1 MWATRA
7 SSGTSSSS
15 LNFAPMV
22 RAGHCSRPHPPSRPH
37 SYACTRA
44 CACTLSRQWHI
55 HTRTQLC
62 VHAYVHTDTSHLQG
76 DEPHVFLPFI
86 QLACHSHVVV
96 AYCCIG
102 LSPSWK
108 WHRWQCRCTANSL
121 IMLLTQSRFPR
132 LASRLFAP
140 YPPLLLRSA
149 GKMRYANNSQY
160 KNDTMIRKE
169 VRPLTRRPQGTFS
182 WPLTL
187 VCTCPDLLKATTQGC
202 AWCVHGACMVRVLSL
217 PSPISPP
224 RRPKPPSRP
233 TFPAVFVAHHR
244 RHRMLLLL
252 HGSALYHRLCV
263 QSSGALWRRAR

>member
-1 MWATRA
+1 MACRGWSVVGSNRLYSAGLSSLSAVSANIYLIFLIAEHRPVSPTPSAAHHPSLSCFAGIMWATRA

-37 SYACTRA
+37 SHACTRA
-44 CACTLSRQWHI
+44 CACTLSRQWHF

-76 DEPHVFLPFI
+76 DEPHVFLPFII

-121 IMLLTQSRFPR
+121 IMLLTQTRFPR

-169 VRPLTRRPQGTFS
+169 VRPLTLR
-182 WPLTL
+182 PLTL
-187 VCTCPDLLKATTQGC
+187 
-202 AWCVHGACMVRVLSL
+202 
-217 PSPISPP
+217 
-224 RRPKPPSRP
+224 
-233 TFPAVFVAHHR
+233 
-244 RHRMLLLL
+244 
-252 HGSALYHRLCV
+252 RL
-263 QSSGALWRRAR
+263 